1 MRSYIAPSMETHH
14 TTYAAE
20 LFTRTIEEL
29 CRKLNKHAAAR
40 FIDRAMLLLIWN
52 RLMRMAK
59 RFTNIATRV
68 RTGTLVVREREASA
82 PVAEGPVEEEVVVRP
97 WVAPG
102 DKLPTHFRWL
112 VNMVPEAEPIAGD
125 VVWLML
131 RVEVRKLIFEA
142 PQLGRILRPLCKALG
157 VEPTDEI
164 RRQRPPPPPTTE
176 VEYVPGPPPPPLAE
190 SGFPDDGT
198 GPLWTAEEEFWMRD
212 ENKWVH
218 PKNRY

>member
-1 MRSYIAPSMETHH
+1 MEPHH
-14 TTYAAE
+14 TTFAAE
-20 LFTRTIEEL
+20 RFTIIIEEL
-29 CRKLNKHAAAR
+29 CRVVSKHAAAR
-40 FIDRAMLLLIWN
+40 FIDKAMLLLIWN

-59 RFTNIATRV
+59 QFTNVATRV
-68 RTGTLVVREREASA
+68 RTGTLVVRERVASA
-82 PVAEGPVEEEVVVRP
+82 VEEGPVEEVAARP

-112 VNMVPEAEPIAGD
+112 VNMVPEAEPFAGD

-131 RVEVRKLIFEA
+131 RVEVRRLIFEA

-157 VEPTDEI
+157 VEPLDEI

-176 VEYVPGPPPPPLAE
+176 VEYVPAPMPPLVE
-190 SGFPDDGT
+190 SPFPDDGT

>member
-1 MRSYIAPSMETHH
+1 METHH

-52 RLMRMAK
+52 RLMGMAR

-68 RTGTLVVREREASA
+68 RTGTLVVPVRQASA
-82 PVAEGPVEEEVVVRP
+82 PVEVEVVVRP

-176 VEYVPGPPPPPLAE
+176 VEIVPAAPPPPLVE
-190 SGFPDDGT
+190 SPFPGDGT
-198 GPLWTAEEEFWMRD
+198 GPLWTAEEEFWTRD